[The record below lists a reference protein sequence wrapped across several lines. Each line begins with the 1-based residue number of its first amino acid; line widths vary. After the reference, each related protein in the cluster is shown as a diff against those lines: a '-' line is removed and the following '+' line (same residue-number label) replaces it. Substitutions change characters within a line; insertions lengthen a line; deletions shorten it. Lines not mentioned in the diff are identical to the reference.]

1 MIIDKKGK
9 LFGKI
14 SIVDICVVLVII
26 VGIVG
31 AYFAVSVL
39 NSGKLDRNSKVAL
52 NSDAPLQT
60 ATVSLTL
67 REVRSVTKDALIV
80 GDEIFTTDTDSK
92 LIGVIKEIISE
103 PSTKNVAA
111 SDGTV
116 YNAEI
121 PEKFNVTIIVDVT
134 GKSTGTGFYTDSG
147 VRLLYGEFIEIKTST
162 VKTTPEVAGV
172 VINK

>member
-26 VGIVG
+26 VGVVG
-31 AYFAVSVL
+31 TYFAVSVL
-39 NSGKLDRNSKVAL
+39 NSGKLDNNSKVAL
-52 NSDAPLQT
+52 NSDAPAQT

-67 REVRSVTKDALIV
+67 HEVRSITKDALIV
-80 GDEIFTTDTDSK
+80 GDEIFTTGSNAK
-92 LIGVIKEIISE
+92 IGVIKEIISE
-103 PSTKNVAA
+103 PSTRSVAA

-116 YNAEI
+116 YTAEI
-121 PEKFNVTIIVDVT
+121 PEKFDVTILVDVT
-134 GKSTGTGFYTDSG
+134 GKDTVTGFYTDSE
-147 VRLLYGEFIEIKTST
+147 VRLLYGEYIEIKTST
-162 VKTTPEVAGV
+162 VKTTPEVTGV